1 MFKQQIEQ
9 LKNGE
14 VVRFRPSGTSMTGM
28 INHRDLVTVTPVTN
42 TTSLSIGDA
51 VLCKVNGKYYLHKVL
66 KIANNR
72 FQIGNNRG
80 RINGWTSRKNVFGK
94 VIKVE

>member
-14 VVRFRPSGTSMTGM
+14 VVKFRPSGTSMTGM
-28 INHRDLVTVTPVTN
+28 INHRDLVTVVPVTN
-42 TTSLSIGDA
+42 ITSLSIGDA
-51 VLCKVNGKYYLHKVL
+51 VLYKVNGKHYLHKIL
-66 KIANNR
+66 KVTKDR
-72 FQIGNNRG
+72 FQIGSNRG
-80 RINGWTSRKNVFGK
+80 RINSWTSRRNIFGK

>member
-9 LKNGE
+9 LKNGK
-14 VVRFRPSGTSMTGM
+14 VVKFRPSGTSMTGM
-28 INHRDLVTVTPVTN
+28 INHRDLVTITPVTS
-42 TTSLSIGDA
+42 TTLLSVGDA

-72 FQIGNNRG
+72 FQIGSNRG
-80 RINGWTSRKNVFGK
+80 RINGWTSRRNIFGK
-94 VIKVE
+94 VINVE